1 MIRRPPRSTRT
12 DTLFPYTTLFRSV
25 ENSADSIDVQNYFV
39 VNGCQSLNALFQ
51 GKQSLTDNLRI
62 LTKFIQA
69 SPTSPLAEMITRFS
83 NNQNG
88 VKARD
93 FKSNNQIQ
101 IRLQN
106 EFAKIYGTEFFFEIG
121 RAHV

>member
-1 MIRRPPRSTRT
+1 
-12 DTLFPYTTLFRSV
+12 
-25 ENSADSIDVQNYFV
+25 
-39 VNGCQSLNALFQ
+39 
-51 GKQSLTDNLRI
+51 
-62 LTKFIQA
+62 
-69 SPTSPLAEMITRFS
+69 MITRFS

-106 EFAKIYGTEFFFEIG
+106 EFAKIYGTEFFFEIKRGENSGALMVISNELAGQYLMAWDLKQHWATNRKYQIFDDKNLELFG
-121 RAHV
+121 RPKTEKALVRER